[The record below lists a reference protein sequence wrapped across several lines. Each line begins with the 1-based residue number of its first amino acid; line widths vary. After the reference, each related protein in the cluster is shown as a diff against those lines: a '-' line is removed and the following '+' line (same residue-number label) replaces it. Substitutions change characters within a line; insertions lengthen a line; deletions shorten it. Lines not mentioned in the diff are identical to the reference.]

1 MALRLSR
8 SRTSLTPKMPLL
20 KRLFWVYFLL
30 LIFEGALRK
39 WIVPQLS
46 TPLLLVRDPI
56 ALLIIGEAIRSHKW
70 PRQWS
75 AVTGVLSVSLLG
87 LCFVQLIAGDNPWF
101 SALYGLRSYLLPFP
115 VAFIMGENLDTED
128 LRKFGNCTLW
138 LLLPMVGLEVAQYLA
153 PTSSWL
159 NAGAGIGSA
168 QIDSAAGHVRASAT
182 FSFAT
187 GPVAY
192 IPMAAAFIFYGMVND
207 KFVKK
212 WLLWAASAAL
222 IISIP
227 VSGARTVVVLLSAV
241 LICVATAAMF
251 GVSQFMGSLKT
262 IAIVAVLVVPISF
275 LPVFSDATKT
285 LQERF
290 SNASMNEGDATG
302 SANSR
307 ILGPMMDSLQESVYS
322 KNWLGMGM
330 GYGSNAVAKLVAGQT
345 QFMAGENE
353 FPRVINEFGL
363 PCGVAFMLFRWVL
376 GLMVL
381 ASAFARVRD
390 YEPLAWLLAPIT
402 FASLQGA
409 LMEQPTTQGFMV
421 VTLAFSLAALKRT
434 EISAESRP
442 IMNPRWRQARY
453 NLRA

>member
-1 MALRLSR
+1 
-8 SRTSLTPKMPLL
+8 MPLL

-56 ALLIIGEAIRSHKW
+56 ALLIIVEAIRSHKW

-115 VAFIMGENLDTED
+115 VAFIMGENLDAEE
-128 LRKFGNCTLW
+128 LRKFGACTLW
-138 LLLPMVGLEVAQYLA
+138 LLLPLVGLEVAQYLA

-159 NAGAGIGSA
+159 NAGAGVGSG
-168 QIDSAAGHVRASAT
+168 QLDSAAGHVRASAT

-187 GPVAY
+187 GPGNY
-192 IPMAAAFIFYGMVND
+192 TPMAAAFIFYGMVND

-227 VSGARTVVVLLSAV
+227 VCGSRTVVVLLAAV
-241 LICVATAAMF
+241 LICVTTAAMF
-251 GVSQFMGSLKT
+251 GVSQFVGSLKT
-262 IAIVAVLVVPISF
+262 IAIVAVLIVPISF
-275 LPVFSDATKT
+275 LPVFTDAAKT

-290 SNASMNEGDATG
+290 SNASSNEGDAEGSFIARILNPITDSLEDST
-302 SANSR
+302 SAN
-307 ILGPMMDSLQESVYS
+307 
-322 KNWLGMGM
+322 KWLGQGM
-330 GYGSNAVAKLVAGQT
+330 GYGSNAVAKLVVGQM
-345 QFMAGENE
+345 QFLAGENE

-363 PCGVAFMLFRWVL
+363 PCGVAFMLFRWGL
-376 GLMVL
+376 GLMVI
-381 ASAFARVRD
+381 AAAFAKVRD
-390 YEPLAWLLAPIT
+390 HEPLAWLLVPIT
-402 FASLQGA
+402 VASLQGGV
-409 LMEQPTTQGFMV
+409 MEQPTTQGFMV
-421 VTLAFSLAALKRT
+421 VTLAFSLAALKNS
-434 EISAESRP
+434 EIPVESEP
-442 IMNPRWRQARY
+442 ILNPPWRQARY